1 MGARSLLAMDGA
13 ESALGWKTKVPWRL
27 HGSVPPDSLPAP
39 SVPYPPSLVSHAPAS
54 EPSSPQW
61 PALALILG
69 VTAVGQLTF
78 AAVPP
83 VLPELADALGVSGG
97 SIGLVHGIVAV
108 AGIFLSGYLGY
119 LADRFG
125 RRRVVRL
132 SLLVHGAFGSACF
145 FAGNYW
151 VLLALRLLQGVG
163 ATVLMSIGIVLIGD
177 YFTGYR
183 RRWAMGLNVGAI
195 TVTGTLGPIA
205 AGLLGSGGAFRPFL
219 LYLLAFPAWVAARRL
234 PGPAAGAP
242 ARPGAHLRDALA
254 DLRRRRRLSDYLG
267 ILPLTMVNLAVF
279 MGLTQAVAPLFLQK
293 EFALNTTQRGLV
305 LAIGAG
311 VSSLASLLS
320 GRLGRRVRPAP
331 VIATALGLMVAGYVA
346 VGLAPNLWAV
356 GLGLALV
363 GSGYGSMTPLFQ
375 AFATSAGAPRYR
387 GLLVGTW
394 VTGNRV
400 GMVAGPATA
409 TAVAASLGERDS
421 YLLGALVVGAVAV
434 VWVPLRRLAAARM
447 R

>member
-1 MGARSLLAMDGA
+1 MRPRRVGVDGVV
-13 ESALGWKTKVPWRL
+13 SCCPQLIRFVR
-27 HGSVPPDSLPAP
+27 PPFRCP
-39 SVPYPPSLVSHAPAS
+39 SSEFYPPPVLPQSPTTTA
-54 EPSSPQW
+54 SSPQW
-61 PALALILG
+61 ATLALILG

-83 VLPELADALGVSGG
+83 VLPELADALGVSRGA
-97 SIGLVHGIVAV
+97 IGLVHGIVAV
-108 AGIFLSGYLGY
+108 AGIFLSAYLGY

-125 RRRVVRL
+125 RRRVVRFA
-132 SLLVHGAFGSACF
+132 LLVHGVFGSACF
-145 FAGNYW
+145 FAGDFW
-151 VLLALRLLQGVG
+151 VLLALRLAQGVG

-177 YFTGYR
+177 HFTGYR

-195 TVTGTLGPIA
+195 TVTGTLGPIV
-205 AGLLGSGGAFRPFL
+205 AGLLGAGGAFRPFL
-219 LYLLAFPAWVAARRL
+219 LYLLAFPAWVAARGL
-234 PGPAAGAP
+234 PGPVAEASP
-242 ARPGAHLRDALA
+242 ARPGAHLREALA
-254 DLRRRRRLSDYLG
+254 DLRQRGTLSDYLG
-267 ILPLTMVNLAVF
+267 ILPLSMISLAVF
-279 MGLTQAVAPLFLQK
+279 MGLTQAVAPLFLER
-293 EFALNTTQRGLV
+293 EFALSTTQRGLV

-320 GRLGRRVRPAP
+320 GRMGNRVHPAP
-331 VIATALGLMVAGYVA
+331 VIAAALGMMVAGYVA
-346 VGLAPNLWAV
+346 VGLAPTLWVV

-363 GSGYGSMTPLFQ
+363 GGGYGSMTPLFQ

-400 GMVAGPATA
+400 GMVAGPAGA
-409 TAVAASLGERDS
+409 TAIAAALGERDS

-434 VWVPLRRLAAARM
+434 GWVPLRRLAAARL